1 MDRFANTAV
10 AAFVLTMTMST
21 AAAHAATDPA
31 LDKVLRQLDASSVKF
46 QSAEADLQ
54 WDNYEKIVKETT
66 SQYGGTYFLR
76 KGGTIEVAI
85 TLAQK
90 QGAAPT
96 KYIHFANG
104 KGDMYD
110 TVAKKVTGFNAGE
123 NRSRVESFLAL
134 GFGGSGKDIEKSYT
148 VTLQGMEPVDG
159 VPTAKLDLVPKDP
172 DTANTFTHIT
182 MWIDAVRDI
191 PLKQITYTPEGD
203 TRTAFYRNVRYNT
216 PVDTKKFALPKH

>member
-1 MDRFANTAV
+1 MNRFVRITI
-10 AAFVLTMTMST
+10 AALVLSSSSLL
-21 AAAHAATDPA
+21 AHAATDPA

-54 WDNYEKIVKETT
+54 WDNYEKIVRDTT
-66 SQYGGTYFLR
+66 SQYGQTYFLR
-76 KGGTIEVAI
+76 KGGTIEVGI

-110 TVAKKVTGFNAGE
+110 AVAKKVTGFNAGE

-148 VTLQGMEPVDG
+148 VSLQGMEPVDG
-159 VPTAKLDLVPKDP
+159 VATAKLDLVPKDP
-172 DTANTFTHIT
+172 DTAQTFSHIT
-182 MWIDAVRDI
+182 MWIDASRDI

-203 TRTAFYRNVRYNT
+203 TRTALYRNVRYNA
-216 PVDTKKFALPKH
+216 PVDTKKYASPKR

>member
-1 MDRFANTAV
+1 MNRFARMTI
-10 AAFVLTMTMST
+10 AALFLSATTV
-21 AAAHAATDPA
+21 AAHAATDPV
-31 LDKVLRQLDASSVKF
+31 LDKVLRQLDTSSVKF

-66 SQYGGTYFLR
+66 SQYGQTYFLR
-76 KGGTIEVAI
+76 KGGTIEVGI

-110 TVAKKVTGFNAGE
+110 AVAKKVTGFNAGE

-148 VTLQGMEPVDG
+148 VALQGMEPVDG
-159 VPTAKLDLVPKDP
+159 VTTAKLDLVPKDAE
-172 DTANTFTHIT
+172 TAQTFSHIT
-182 MWIDAVRDI
+182 MWIDTSRDI
-191 PLKQITYTPEGD
+191 PLKQVTYTPEGD

-216 PVDTKKFALPKH
+216 PVDTKKYASPKR

>member
-1 MDRFANTAV
+1 MNRFAQITIAAV
-10 AAFVLTMTMST
+10 FVSAAT

-31 LDKVLRQLDASSVKF
+31 LDKVLRQLDASSTKF

-54 WDNYEKIVKETT
+54 WDNYEKIVRETT
-66 SQYGGTYFLR
+66 SQYGKTYFLR
-76 KGGTIEVAI
+76 KGGTIDVGI

-96 KYIHFANG
+96 KYIHFADG

-110 TVAKKVTGFNAGE
+110 AVAKKVTGFSAGE

-134 GFGGSGKDIEKSYT
+134 GFGGSGKDIEKSYN

-172 DTANTFTHIT
+172 ETAQTFNHIT
-182 MWIDAVRDI
+182 MWIDASRDI

-216 PVDTKKFALPKH
+216 PVDTKKYASPKR